1 MLLQEVCHELVE
13 SLQNDLPV
21 RPQHYRM
28 HTTDPCTLL
37 PPVDP
42 LFTLCTRGVFV
53 MCVSMSVLYPRRC
66 PRPTLF
72 PTAARL
78 TRDTQDGWGG
88 RAI

>member
-1 MLLQEVCHELVE
+1 
-13 SLQNDLPV
+13 
-21 RPQHYRM
+21 M

-66 PRPTLF
+66 PAPPSSPLPPASRVTRKTGGAVEQFRLVPGLVPTGSCIS
-72 PTAARL
+72 R
-78 TRDTQDGWGG
+78 GC
-88 RAI
+88 